1 MKKLRIPVIVK
12 AVNSEF
18 WQALLSGAKK
28 AEEDLTD
35 EVVVSTHGPKEETDV
50 EEQVEILKKIIS
62 DKPDA
67 IVIASTSNNLTV
79 PFIEKA
85 MDSGIPVITIDNQID
100 TDKVSAF
107 LATDNRKA
115 AASAADKLA
124 ELLKDSGNGKKSA
137 VVINSLK
144 DSKVDLDRDE
154 GFLTQIKEL
163 IPEIEVLK
171 TMNVENDLTVTEEK
185 LSELISVTEGILC
198 VFADNDQT
206 GIGAARAVRK
216 MQARDRVYAVA
227 FDSAEEEISAV
238 EKGDLK
244 GIIVQNPFK
253 MGYEGVKMA
262 RDAVYGLQ
270 IERSVDTGAEIV
282 TKDNMNEPSV
292 QKLLYPNR

>member
-18 WQALLSGAKK
+18 WQALLFGAQK
-28 AEEDLTD
+28 AGDDLTD
-35 EVVVSTHGPKEETDV
+35 VIISTHGPKEETDV
-50 EEQVEILKKIIS
+50 EEQVEILKKVIS

-85 MDSGIPVITIDNQID
+85 MDSGVPVITIDNQID

-115 AASAADKLA
+115 AASAADKLV
-124 ELLKDSGNGKKSA
+124 ELLKDSGNGKKFA

-144 DSKVDLDRDE
+144 DSKVDQDRDE
-154 GFLTQIKEL
+154 GFLTRIKEL

-171 TMNVENDLTVTEEK
+171 TMNVENDLSVTEEK
-185 LSELISVTEGILC
+185 LSELISATEGCLC

-216 MQARDRVYAVA
+216 MKAQDRVYAVA

-244 GIIVQNPFK
+244 GIVVQNPFK

-262 RDAVYGLQ
+262 RAAVHGLQ
-270 IERSVDTGAEIV
+270 IERSVDTGSEIV